1 MDQPSKIVIRN
12 LTKSFVDG
20 KTGRST
26 MAVCKVHMNIQE
38 NEFVTIIGPSGCGKT
53 TLLNMVAGF
62 IEPTDGEI
70 WIDGKRVQGPGG
82 GKGMVFQQFA
92 LFPWASAVKNIEF
105 GLKVKGM
112 GKEERQKVARQL
124 IELVNLQ
131 GFEDR
136 YPYELSGG
144 MQQRVAIAR
153 ALAIDPAILLMDEP
167 FGALDDQTRILMQN
181 ELLRI
186 WSTAK
191 KTVIFVTHS
200 IPEAIAL
207 SDRIVVMRRNP
218 GTIQEE
224 FVLNL
229 PRPRMR
235 RSSEFVQL
243 YMRLQNAI
251 GQPKE
256 S

>member
-26 MAVCKVHMNIQE
+26 MAVCKVSMDIQE

-62 IEPTDGEI
+62 IEPTEGEI
-70 WIDGKRVQGPGG
+70 YIDGKRVQGPGG

-218 GTIQEE
+218 GTVQEE

-235 RSSEFVQL
+235 SSSEFVQL
-243 YMRLQNAI
+243 YMKLQNAI

>member
-26 MAVCKVHMNIQE
+26 MAVCKVNMNIQE

-62 IEPTDGEI
+62 IEPTEGEI
-70 WIDGKRVQGPGG
+70 YIDGKRVQGPGG

-235 RSSEFVQL
+235 SSSEFVQL